1 MTRISPPDGTYDC
14 VGYGCVGY
22 SLNVTSFRTLVRHR
36 VRRLAHQLATPL
48 VPADFLDMINP
59 LRPGADLCGR
69 IVAIRR
75 ETADA
80 VSLEIKPGA
89 DWRGH
94 RPGQHVRVGVDVD
107 GVRQH
112 RTYSLTSAPGGP
124 TIRITPKR
132 IDGGLVS
139 THLTTAVRVGD
150 LVHLGQAEGD
160 FRVPTPAPAK
170 VLLITAGS
178 GITPIL
184 GMLRSGLPE
193 VSDVV
198 LVHSDRTAA
207 DVIAGAELRTLA
219 AAGAI
224 RLVERHT
231 STEGRLTLAA
241 LTAAVPD
248 WAERATWAC
257 GPVDLLDTLEAH
269 WSEHELDD
277 QLHTER
283 FTLAVFA
290 AAEGD
295 GGAVTF
301 TDSAIEIDG
310 APGRTILEL
319 GEEAGVLMPSGC
331 RMGIC
336 HGCLTPLRS
345 GVLRDVRTGDLVQAP
360 ADQPLPIQTCIT
372 TPAGPCQLDR

>member
-1 MTRISPPDGTYDC
+1 M
-14 VGYGCVGY
+14 
-22 SLNVTSFRTLVRHR
+22 TSFRALVRHR
-36 VRRLAHQLATPL
+36 IRLLARQLATPL

-59 LRPGADLCGR
+59 LRPGADLRGR
-69 IVAIRR
+69 IVAVEQ

-80 VSLEIKPGA
+80 VSLEIRPGA

-139 THLTTAVRVGD
+139 THLTTAARVGD
-150 LVHLGQAEGD
+150 LVHLGQAEGE
-160 FRVPTPAPAK
+160 FQMIEPLPQK
-170 VLLITAGS
+170 ILLITAGS

-184 GMLRSGLPE
+184 GMLRSGLAT
-193 VSDVV
+193 VADVV
-198 LVHSDRTAA
+198 LVHSDHTGAHM
-207 DVIAGAELRTLA
+207 IAGAEVRERA
-219 AAGAI
+219 ATGAF

-231 STEGRLTLAA
+231 GSAGRLTLTA
-241 LTAAVPD
+241 LTRTVPD
-248 WAERATWAC
+248 WAEREAWAC
-257 GPVDLLDTLEAH
+257 GPAGLLDTLEAH
-269 WSEHELDD
+269 WAEHDLDAR
-277 QLHTER
+277 LHTER
-283 FTLAVFA
+283 FTPPVFA
-290 AAEGD
+290 AVAGD

-301 TDSAIEIDG
+301 VDSAVEVDG

-345 GVLRDVRTGDLVQAP
+345 GVVRDVRTGDLVHAP

-372 TPAGPCQLDR
+372 TPAGPCRLDR